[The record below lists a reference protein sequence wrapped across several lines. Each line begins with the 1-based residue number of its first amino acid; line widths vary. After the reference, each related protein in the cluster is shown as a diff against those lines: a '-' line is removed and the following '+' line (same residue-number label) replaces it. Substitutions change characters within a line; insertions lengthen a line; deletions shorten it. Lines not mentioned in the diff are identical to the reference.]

1 MKKNTLKLSIIIPV
15 YNEEQTV
22 AELIAKV
29 TKVKLPKGVRKE
41 IIVVDDGSTDK
52 SSRLIMK
59 EGKKSQGI
67 KVYLSEM
74 NLGKGGAIRYGLRR
88 ATGDIILI
96 QDADLE
102 LDPNEYSK
110 LIKPILQKK
119 SSIVYGSRF
128 KVKNKKISF
137 KTKLSNGFLTTL
149 TNLLYGT
156 RLTDMETAYKV
167 FRSEVIEKTRLRCV
181 EFDFEPEIT
190 AKVSQLGY
198 KITEVPISY
207 NPRRVDEG
215 KKISARDGLD
225 AVYVLFKNKIFPQPS
240 NMRTTTKP

>member
-1 MKKNTLKLSIIIPV
+1 MKRKTIKLSIIIPV

-22 AELIAKV
+22 IELISKV
-29 TKVKLPKGVRKE
+29 SKVKLPAGIRKE

-52 SSRLIMK
+52 SSHLIKK
-59 EGKKSQGI
+59 EGKNNSII

-74 NLGKGGAIRYGLRR
+74 NLGKGAAIRYGLRR

-110 LIKPILQKK
+110 LLKPILQKK

-128 KVKNKKISF
+128 LVKNKKISF
-137 KTKLSNGFLTTL
+137 KTKISNGFLTRL

-156 RLTDMETAYKV
+156 HLTDMETAYKV
-167 FRSEVIEKTRLRCV
+167 FKSEVIDKIRLRCV
-181 EFDFEPEIT
+181 EFDFEPEVT

-198 KITEVPISY
+198 KIIEVPISY
-207 NPRRVDEG
+207 NPRRADEG
-215 KKISARDGLD
+215 KKISAKDGLD
-225 AVYVLFKNKIFPQPS
+225 AVYTLIKNKIFPQPS
-240 NMRTTTKP
+240 HTKA